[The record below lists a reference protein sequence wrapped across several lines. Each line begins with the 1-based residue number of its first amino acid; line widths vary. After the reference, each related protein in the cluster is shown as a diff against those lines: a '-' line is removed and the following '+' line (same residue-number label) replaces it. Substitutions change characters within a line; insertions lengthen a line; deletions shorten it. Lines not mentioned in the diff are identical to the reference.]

1 MAQGPIDHPSY
12 LARVQLPLGKTTA
25 GNATVTNLAAFT
37 NNQRIR
43 NVTALVATAGT
54 ATGNLVR
61 FLCIGTCTTFTNGV
75 GTQGTG
81 TTTLGGVAIA
91 LSTSTAGV
99 TGTSGDINAVI
110 NAGSLFCSQNGTDA
124 TGVAT
129 IIAETHLDPLGTWVV
144 TNNG

>member
-1 MAQGPIDHPSY
+1 MAQGPLDHPSY

-25 GNATVTNLAAFT
+25 GNATVTNLASFT

-43 NVTALVATAGT
+43 NVSAFVTTAGT

-81 TTTLGGVAIA
+81 TTTLGSAIT

-99 TGTSGDINAVI
+99 VGTSGDLNAVI
-110 NAGSLFCSQNGTDA
+110 NAGSLFCAQNGTDA
-124 TGVAT
+124 TGVVQIT
-129 IIAETHLDPLGTWVV
+129 AETHLDPLGTWVV